1 MEMRLISR
9 TVCFILFL
17 LLTVLLNVK
26 GRSLAHS
33 SVELL
38 VSDGINNV
46 QENQSS
52 ILLLKGMD
60 SSSEEKCEQLYGFLP
75 CSSNIFGHLF
85 LIAVYEYMLFHGEGY
100 LASGGEKIFR
110 ILGPGVFG
118 ASAFQVL
125 GALPESLILL
135 ASGLLNTTEVAQE
148 SVSTGVGLLAGTSIL
163 LLTLL
168 WGTCVIA
175 GSIQSS
181 KPTISNTSSSRLLS
195 WLTEFGVTT
204 DLETSYTAR
213 IMGLSVIPFLIL
225 QVPKIFNS
233 NSGEHLTILT
243 SLVVSVVSLLIY
255 FFYQIFEPWIQKRR
269 LEYVKYDE
277 ALLRIL
283 QLVQER
289 ALGRILTGEGAPNI
303 NAIQRLFEEIDK
315 DGDDYI
321 SPSEVRQL
329 LLDIKSTGMNINKD
343 SASEELIKVLDLND
357 DKKITKEEFVYTF
370 TKWLEE
376 TKYAMDRRYFTINSL
391 KRFYQVFHPFVE
403 STREHEMKRNLIT
416 EIVSHLQSVALG
428 NLIKEDGTPDLLA
441 IRRLFEEID
450 RDEDNCI
457 SKDEL
462 KELMKKIEIGKISWD
477 VDEAAEKIMEA
488 LDTSGDQMIDEKEF
502 TEGIV
507 RWPINTSENVTPVS
521 TRSQDDNNRGTW
533 EEVDKLLKDEKTNAV
548 DKSSW
553 AWFKAIMSMVLGA
566 AILSVLAEPLT
577 QSVQNF
583 SEDAGI
589 PSFFVS
595 FVLVPLATNAR
606 AATTAITTACR
617 KKSITTSLT
626 FSEIYGGV
634 FMNNVLGCSVLLFLI
649 YVRGLT
655 WEFSAE
661 VLVVLITCA
670 IMCLAVSFR
679 SDFPLWT
686 SFMAFLLYPFS
697 LLLVYVFNDVLDYV

>member
-1 MEMRLISR
+1 MEMRLISK

-52 ILLLKGMD
+52 ILLLQGMD

-135 ASGLLNTTEVAQE
+135 ASGLLNTREVAQE

-168 WGTCVIA
+168 WGTCVIV

-213 IMGLSVIPFLIL
+213 IMVLSVIPFLIL

-233 NSGEHLTILT
+233 NSGEYLTILS

-277 ALLRIL
+277 PLLRIL

-303 NAIQRLFEEIDK
+303 NAIQRLFQEIDQ

-329 LLDIKSTGMNINKD
+329 LLEIKSTGMNINKD

-357 DKKITKEEFVYTF
+357 DKKITKEEFVHTF

-376 TKYAMDRRYFTINSL
+376 TKYAMDKRYFTINSL
-391 KRFYQVFHPFVE
+391 KRIYQVFHPFVE
-403 STREHEMKRNLIT
+403 SKRKEHEMKRNLIS
-416 EIVSHLQSVALG
+416 EIV
-428 NLIKEDGTPDLLA
+428 K
-441 IRRLFEEID
+441 ID

-477 VDEAAEKIMEA
+477 VDEAAEKIVEA

-502 TEGIV
+502 AEGIV
-507 RWPINTSENVTPVS
+507 RWTINTSENVTPVS
-521 TRSQDDNNRGTW
+521 TRSQDENNRGTW
-533 EEVDKLLKDEKTNAV
+533 EEVDKLLEDEKTNAV

-606 AATTAITTACR
+606 AATAAITTACR
-617 KKSITTSLT
+617 KKSIATSLT

-634 FMNNVLGCSVLLFLI
+634 FMNNILGCSVLLFII
-649 YVRGLT
+649 YARGLT

-697 LLLVYVFNDVLDYV
+697 LFLVYVFNDVLDYV

>member
-1 MEMRLISR
+1 
-9 TVCFILFL
+9 
-17 LLTVLLNVK
+17 
-26 GRSLAHS
+26 
-33 SVELL
+33 
-38 VSDGINNV
+38 
-46 QENQSS
+46 
-52 ILLLKGMD
+52 
-60 SSSEEKCEQLYGFLP
+60 
-75 CSSNIFGHLF
+75 
-85 LIAVYEYMLFHGEGY
+85 MLFHGEGY

-135 ASGLLNTTEVAQE
+135 ASGLLNTREVAQE

-204 DLETSYTAR
+204 DLETSYTSR